1 VLGRGSAEY
10 GRPSFFWYTVYMDIK
25 VFTTPYEE
33 AINTGLVL
41 GEDHQILEDGMWI
54 NHIRRETGR
63 KDLFVYYHKLTE
75 KFVLA
80 HWIYPPWEVDKPV
93 CLELTTMDL
102 PPDRGGWIPTP
113 LVKLRCR
120 ATDPAEKLMSKRI
133 QERDDAKEAGRT
145 ERLERRT
152 SMVDHLK
159 RKGQHDI
166 ASSLS
171 HSNVNYTEDSQIK
184 EDLINAGKGRVV
196 TGA

>member
-1 VLGRGSAEY
+1 MLGRGSAEY
-10 GRPSFFWYTVYMDIK
+10 GGPSFFWYTVYMDIK

-33 AINTGLVL
+33 AINTGLVM

-63 KDLFVYYHKLTE
+63 KDLFVYYHKITE

-80 HWIYPPWEVDKPV
+80 HWIYPPGEVDKPV
-93 CLELTTMDL
+93 CLELSAMDL

-133 QERDDAKEAGRT
+133 EERDAAKEADRS

-152 SMVDHLK
+152 SMVEHLK

-166 ASSLS
+166 ASSLA

-184 EDLINAGKGRVV
+184 EDLINAGKGRVI